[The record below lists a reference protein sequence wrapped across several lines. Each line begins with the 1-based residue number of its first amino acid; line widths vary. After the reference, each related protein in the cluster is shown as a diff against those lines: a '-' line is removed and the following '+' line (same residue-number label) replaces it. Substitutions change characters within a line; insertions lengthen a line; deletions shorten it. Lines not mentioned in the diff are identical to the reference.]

1 MIEAFARLTTVIA
14 GLALAAALYRIV
26 VGPTIA
32 DRVAAA
38 DLVTSSIMA
47 IALMAGILLDTHAYV
62 DVVMALAVLGFFGTV
77 AYAKYLLGGSPV
89 DD

>member
-1 MIEAFARLTTVIA
+1 MIELFARLTTVVA

-26 VGPTIA
+26 AGPTIA